1 MVRAEGAQPWHKKQA
16 HAMQQADIAKL
27 YPPKALHPELFA
39 PSEVDGWFVPELRQA
54 LAKWQQTGNRSDI
67 DVAAIPG
74 LRLEAPGV
82 VSFDCLNPSVC
93 DKLLA
98 EAKHY
103 ADSGLPQRAPN
114 SMNNYGV
121 VLTEIGMRPSFD
133 EMLKRYTAGLGS
145 LFFGE
150 DDVRPSQ
157 IDGKLRGQM
166 NACWMVLTAA
176 DVCTNPLC
184 LAGKPAELENW
195 GGDTLNDHH
204 TFIVRY
210 RPDED
215 RHLDMHVDECD
226 VTFNFGLCDNS
237 DFTGSELA
245 FCGMFGTSA
254 HRKHLHTYSHVKGRC
269 VLHSGKRRHGALNV
283 ETGERASL
291 IMWTK
296 STVFRRTAAYKKR
309 WGHSATI
316 ESESESP
323 DRICLSYTH
332 DRDFFSLRRK
342 LGDAVGVVPP
352 GED

>member
-1 MVRAEGAQPWHKKQA
+1 
-16 HAMQQADIAKL
+16 MQQADIAKL

-39 PSEVDGWFVPELRQA
+39 PSSVDEWFVPEMRQA
-54 LAKWQQTGNRSDI
+54 LAKWQQTGDRRDI

-82 VSFDCLNPSVC
+82 VSFDCLHPSVC

-103 ADSGLPQRAPN
+103 SDSGLPQRAPN

-121 VLTEIGMRPSFD
+121 VLTEIGLRPSFD
-133 EMLKRYTAGLGS
+133 AMLKRYTAGLGA

-150 DDVRPSQ
+150 DDVRPNL
-157 IDGKLRGQM
+157 IDGEWRTPSRLRLCPFF
-166 NACWMVLTAA
+166 AAWPVSLSVKSKA
-176 DVCTNPLC
+176 DVRAILVFR
-184 LAGKPAELENW
+184 ASAAKPAELENW

-245 FCGMFGTSA
+245 FCGMYGSVN

-283 ETGERASL
+283 ETGLRASL

-309 WGHSATI
+309 WGNAATV
-316 ESESESP
+316 EAETDVP